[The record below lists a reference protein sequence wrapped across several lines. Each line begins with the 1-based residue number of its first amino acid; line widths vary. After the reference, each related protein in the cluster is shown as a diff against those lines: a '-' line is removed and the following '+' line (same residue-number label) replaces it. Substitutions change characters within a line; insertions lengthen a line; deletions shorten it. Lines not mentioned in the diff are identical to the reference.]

1 MIASSTEQRIIEGI
15 RAKSVPRRYLLAML
29 KAVEDLDGGRA
40 LEVVD
45 QARLLLQL
53 ARLSDE
59 ERDAILDCQP
69 GSATP

>member
-1 MIASSTEQRIIEGI
+1 MIAPSTEQRIIEGI
-15 RAKSVPRRYLLAML
+15 RAKSVPRRYLLAIL
-29 KAVEDLDGGRA
+29 KAVADLDGERA

-59 ERDAILDCQP
+59 ERDAILDCP
-69 GSATP
+69 PRSATP

>member
-1 MIASSTEQRIIEGI
+1 MSAPSTEQRIIEGI
-15 RAKSVPRRYLLAML
+15 RAKSVPRRYLLAIL
-29 KAVEDLDGGRA
+29 RAVEDLDGERA

-69 GSATP
+69 GSAAP

>member
-1 MIASSTEQRIIEGI
+1 MIAPSSELRIIEGI
-15 RAKSVPRRYLLAML
+15 RARSVPRRYLLAIL
-29 KAVEDLDGGRA
+29 RAVEDLDGERA

-59 ERDAILDCQP
+59 ERDAILDCQS

>member
-1 MIASSTEQRIIEGI
+1 MIAPSTERRIIEGI
-15 RAKSVPRRYLLAML
+15 RAKSVPRRYLLAIL
-29 KAVEDLDGGRA
+29 KAVADLDGERA

-69 GSATP
+69 GSAAP

>member
-1 MIASSTEQRIIEGI
+1 MIASSTERRIIEGI
-15 RAKSVPRRYLLAML
+15 RAKSVPRRYLLAIL
-29 KAVEDLDGGRA
+29 RAVKDLDGESA

-45 QARLLLQL
+45 QAQFLLQL